1 MLKHVVG
8 LAVVASVLSFG
19 LESVVLAGD
28 SKATT
33 VRVVD
38 KAGFDAEIA
47 LHKGKIV
54 LVDCWATW
62 CVPCVKE
69 FPKTVAMSHDFA
81 DKGLVVISL
90 SFDELADGKVP
101 PKVQKFLDKQGADFP
116 NLISELPLAEEGGV
130 AFGINDGA
138 LPHMMLFD
146 RKGKLIRRLAGTE
159 EKPLSHDDV
168 ASAVEKALKT
178 SK

>member
-8 LAVVASVLSFG
+8 LAVIASVVLVG
-19 LESVVLAGD
+19 LEPVMLAGD
-28 SKATT
+28 SKATA

-38 KAGFDAEIA
+38 KEGFDAEIA
-47 LHKGKIV
+47 KHQGKIV

-69 FPKTVAMSHDFA
+69 FPKTVAMSHDYA
-81 DKGLVVISL
+81 NKGLVVISL
-90 SFDELADGKVP
+90 SFDELADGKAP

-116 NLISELPLAEEGGV
+116 NLISELPLAEEGGA

-146 RKGKLIRRLAGTE
+146 RKGKLIKRLAGTE
-159 EKPLSHDDV
+159 EKPLGHADI
-168 ASAVEKALKT
+168 ASAVENALKT

>member
-1 MLKHVVG
+1 MLKHIVG
-8 LAVVASVLSFG
+8 LAVVASVLLFG

-101 PKVQKFLDKQGADFP
+101 TARKSCSAGERVCTSSA
-116 NLISELPLAEEGGV
+116 AGGCSS
-130 AFGINDGA
+130 
-138 LPHMMLFD
+138 
-146 RKGKLIRRLAGTE
+146 
-159 EKPLSHDDV
+159 LSHGKAV
-168 ASAVEKALKT
+168 RIMARTSRPVISGSSAA
-178 SK
+178 